1 MATMRG
7 TFTGSI
13 LTPHAQDP
21 HVAFGTSGDIG
32 RSVSIAEGPSI
43 REIASV
49 PTASLSAQRLVGI
62 VALAV
67 GLTIA
72 SWPASAV
79 ASTHMVAVKNFQ
91 FAPASVSVSVGDT
104 VSWTFSGA
112 PHTVTSGAPGAP
124 DGQFDSGVV
133 NAGGTFAAT
142 FSTPGAYP
150 YFCGVHP
157 AQMSG
162 TVVVAALPGGTPTP
176 GPTPRPTPRATAT
189 STPTPG
195 PTPRPSPR
203 AIATSSPTPTVPP
216 TPSPTPSPAA
226 TPTGGPSPTATP
238 SPSRASSAAPPPAA
252 TSTAGPSPVDAGGAG
267 GSLPAVIVGLGLLIL
282 LAGGALVR
290 ARRRRP

>member
-21 HVAFGTSGDIG
+21 HVAFGTSGDAG

-43 REIASV
+43 GEIASV

-62 VALAV
+62 VALALA
-67 GLTIA
+67 LTVA
-72 SWPASAV
+72 GWPASAV
-79 ASTHMVAVKNFQ
+79 ASTHMVTVRNFQ

-124 DGQFDSGVV
+124 DGQFDSGIV
-133 NAGGTFAAT
+133 NAGGTFAVT

-162 TVVVAALPGGTPTP
+162 TVVVTALPGGTPTPGPTPPPTARATATPTPTP

-189 STPTPG
+189 STPTP
-195 PTPRPSPR
+195 
-203 AIATSSPTPTVPP
+203 TVPP
-216 TPSPTPSPAA
+216 TASP
-226 TPTGGPSPTATP
+226 GPSPTATP
-238 SPSRASSAAPPPAA
+238 SPSRASSAAPPPSA
-252 TSTAGPSPVDAGGAG
+252 TSTAGPSPVDAGGAD
-267 GSLPAVIVGLGLLIL
+267 GSLPAVIAGLGLLVL
-282 LAGGALVR
+282 LAGWALVR